1 MLILRGNCE
10 CDFLW
15 DSFIQ
20 WRHVIWAGPM
30 LARLIKKFFRKSR
43 LSNCEQLFLVFF
55 PQLFPSNWQQLFL
68 VLRRLCQQ
76 PVCHSRFQ
84 LALFLQQNF
93 ASSPRYSIFM
103 QSHVRT
109 TVRKRNSS
117 LIKSIPLRVL
127 RAWSWSSFCFKTFQL
142 FNWYMIQRV
151 IEQIVQQKFYFKD
164 AMICYRLKKL
174 KIFFFKDLV
183 LWECEWQ
190 PDPWLKTSDYANVGG
205 LELGQLMIFVAVHP
219 HANTDKYKYKYK
231 TNRNTTPF
239 KNRYPR

>member
-20 WRHVIWAGPM
+20 WRHVIWAAPM

-68 VLRRLCQQ
+68 ALRRLCQQ
-76 PVCHSRFQ
+76 PVCHSRSQF
-84 LALFLQQNF
+84 ALFLQQNF

-117 LIKSIPLRVL
+117 LIKSIPQEFCVL
-127 RAWSWSSFCFKTFQL
+127 DLEVLFVLKLSSF
-142 FNWYMIQRV
+142 
-151 IEQIVQQKFYFKD
+151 
-164 AMICYRLKKL
+164 
-174 KIFFFKDLV
+174 
-183 LWECEWQ
+183 
-190 PDPWLKTSDYANVGG
+190 S
-205 LELGQLMIFVAVHP
+205 
-219 HANTDKYKYKYK
+219 TDI
-231 TNRNTTPF
+231 
-239 KNRYPR
+239 

>member
-20 WRHVIWAGPM
+20 WRHVIWAAPM

-68 VLRRLCQQ
+68 ALRRLCQQ
-76 PVCHSRFQ
+76 PVCHSRSQ

-109 TVRKRNSS
+109 TVRKGTQ
-117 LIKSIPLRVL
+117 
-127 RAWSWSSFCFKTFQL
+127 AWSNPFLSEFCVLDLEVLFVLKLSSFSTDIWFSASL
-142 FNWYMIQRV
+142 N
-151 IEQIVQQKFYFKD
+151 
-164 AMICYRLKKL
+164 KL
-174 KIFFFKDLV
+174 CNRSFISRMQ
-183 LWECEWQ
+183 WS
-190 PDPWLKTSDYANVGG
+190 T
-205 LELGQLMIFVAVHP
+205 
-219 HANTDKYKYKYK
+219 TD
-231 TNRNTTPF
+231 
-239 KNRYPR
+239 

>member
-1 MLILRGNCE
+1 
-10 CDFLW
+10 
-15 DSFIQ
+15 
-20 WRHVIWAGPM
+20 M

-68 VLRRLCQQ
+68 ALRRLCQQ
-76 PVCHSRFQ
+76 PVCHSRSQ

-127 RAWSWSSFCFKTFQL
+127 RSWSWSSFCFKTFQL

-151 IEQIVQQKFYFKD
+151 IEQIVQQKFYSKD
-164 AMICYRLKKL
+164 AMIYYRLKKL
-174 KIFFFKDLV
+174 KIFSSKISFCENVNGSLILDWRLVTMQMWATNDFFGSPSTCKHR
-183 LWECEWQ
+183 Q
-190 PDPWLKTSDYANVGG
+190 IQIQIQHKQKYDP
-205 LELGQLMIFVAVHP
+205 I
-219 HANTDKYKYKYK
+219 
-231 TNRNTTPF
+231 
-239 KNRYPR
+239 

>member
-20 WRHVIWAGPM
+20 WRHVIWAAPM

-68 VLRRLCQQ
+68 ALRRLCQQ
-76 PVCHSRFQ
+76 PVCHSRSQ

-127 RAWSWSSFCFKTFQL
+127 RSWSWSSFCFKTFQL
-142 FNWYMIQRV
+142 STDIWFSASLNKLCNRSFISRMQWSTTDLKSWRFFSSKISFCENV
-151 IEQIVQQKFYFKD
+151 SGSLILD
-164 AMICYRLKKL
+164 WRL
-174 KIFFFKDLV
+174 V
-183 LWECEWQ
+183 TMQMWAAW
-190 PDPWLKTSDYANVGG
+190 S
-205 LELGQLMIFVAVHP
+205 LG
-219 HANTDKYKYKYK
+219 N
-231 TNRNTTPF
+231 
-239 KNRYPR
+239 